1 MAEAAFERSAEPPEV
16 GRFSGFDHVLFW
28 VGNAKQAASY
38 YITRFGYQPYAY
50 SGLETGNREYTT
62 HVIKMDKI
70 VLAFCSPMSG
80 EEETINAH
88 IKLHGDG
95 VKDVAFTVDDPAGL
109 YEKAISRGAISV
121 RAPEEL
127 KDENGTVTVASIQTY
142 GETIHTFVNRDNF
155 TGHFLP
161 GFKAVT
167 EDDPINSLFEPM
179 NLLYIDHVVGNQA
192 EGDMEPTADWYTK
205 MLDFHRFWSVDENV
219 MHTEFSALRSV
230 VVADWDETVKMP
242 INEPAPGKRKSQIQE
257 YVDYYAGA
265 GVQHIALRTE
275 DIITTVRLLK
285 ARGVKFLDINDTYYE
300 MLKKRLEAS
309 PIDVAEDLAVI
320 QELKILVDFDDK
332 GYLLQLFT
340 KPVEDRPTLFF
351 EIIQR
356 RNNQGF
362 GVGNFKALF
371 ESIELEQQRRNN
383 L

>member
-1 MAEAAFERSAEPPEV
+1 MAETAFERSAEPPEV

-242 INEPAPGKRKSQIQE
+242 INEPAPGKRKS
-257 YVDYYAGA
+257 
-265 GVQHIALRTE
+265 
-275 DIITTVRLLK
+275 
-285 ARGVKFLDINDTYYE
+285 
-300 MLKKRLEAS
+300 
-309 PIDVAEDLAVI
+309 
-320 QELKILVDFDDK
+320 
-332 GYLLQLFT
+332 
-340 KPVEDRPTLFF
+340 
-351 EIIQR
+351 
-356 RNNQGF
+356 
-362 GVGNFKALF
+362 
-371 ESIELEQQRRNN
+371 
-383 L
+383 

>member
-1 MAEAAFERSAEPPEV
+1 M
-16 GRFSGFDHVLFW
+16 
-28 VGNAKQAASY
+28 
-38 YITRFGYQPYAY
+38 
-50 SGLETGNREYTT
+50 
-62 HVIKMDKI
+62 
-70 VLAFCSPMSG
+70 
-80 EEETINAH
+80 
-88 IKLHGDG
+88 
-95 VKDVAFTVDDPAGL
+95 
-109 YEKAISRGAISV
+109 
-121 RAPEEL
+121 
-127 KDENGTVTVASIQTY
+127 
-142 GETIHTFVNRDNF
+142 
-155 TGHFLP
+155 
-161 GFKAVT
+161 
-167 EDDPINSLFEPM
+167 
-179 NLLYIDHVVGNQA
+179 
-192 EGDMEPTADWYTK
+192 
-205 MLDFHRFWSVDENV
+205 
-219 MHTEFSALRSV
+219 
-230 VVADWDETVKMP
+230 
-242 INEPAPGKRKSQIQE
+242 
-257 YVDYYAGA
+257 DYYAGA